1 MAVSPVL
8 AAARRSAQFP
18 SPQGRLTL
26 TSGVAITTTD
36 VVGVTNIFFTPEAGG
51 GVPIWSGSGF
61 IFVPFAELSL
71 ALDSTTTDTGFHQGG
86 RNFDLFVV
94 NDSGTIRLGTGP
106 AWASDTGRG
115 TGAGTTELD
124 FSKSGIPTNKN
135 AITLRFGSATGNTIN
150 VPANQATYVGSFRA
164 IANGQ
169 TTDSKSQRLL
179 FNAFNQASR
188 ILRVA
193 DPTASWQYSTAAW
206 RQANGNANN
215 QIDVLLGL
223 PGIGISL
230 QSIVFC
236 STTANPRTVRT
247 GIGLD
252 STTGIAPFDSTGG
265 SGAATSSGAII
276 MSSFYNGC
284 AYA

>member
-1 MAVSPVL
+1 
-8 AAARRSAQFP
+8 
-18 SPQGRLTL
+18 
-26 TSGVAITTTD
+26 
-36 VVGVTNIFFTPEAGG
+36 
-51 GVPIWSGSGF
+51 
-61 IFVPFAELSL
+61 
-71 ALDSTTTDTGFHQGG
+71 
-86 RNFDLFVV
+86 
-94 NDSGTIRLGTGP
+94 
-106 AWASDTGRG
+106 
-115 TGAGTTELD
+115 
-124 FSKSGIPTNKN
+124 
-135 AITLRFGSATGNTIN
+135 

-236 STTANPRTVRT
+236 STAANPRTVRT

-252 STTGIAPFDSTGG
+252 STSGIAPFDSTGG
-265 SGAATSSGAII
+265 SGAVTSSGAII
-276 MSSFYNGC
+276 MSSFYNGYPGLGKHSLTWLEFGGGGDTQTWFGTDT
-284 AYA
+284 ATASFASGLIGSMLS